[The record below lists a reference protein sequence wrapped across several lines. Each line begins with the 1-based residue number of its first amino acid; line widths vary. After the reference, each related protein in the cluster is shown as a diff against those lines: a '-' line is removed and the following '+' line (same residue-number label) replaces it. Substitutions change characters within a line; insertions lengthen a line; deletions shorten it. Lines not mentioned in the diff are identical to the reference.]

1 MKEKVQKIMTKVC
14 EFIEFLIAGIVILA
28 LIISAGSY
36 LPVIKDL
43 FIQTGNSEEFLIFLK
58 QIFNYVVGIEF
69 IKLLYKPN
77 AENSFEVLIFLVS
90 RHMIIGN
97 TSALDMFLSV
107 VSIAI
112 LCVLRR
118 LLNTKFRI
126 NNEEKT
132 NQQSIFSAFCKE
144 NVNSEEF
151 VDETDSE

>member
-69 IKLLYKPN
+69 IKLLCKPN

-97 TSALDMFLSV
+97 T
-107 VSIAI
+107 
-112 LCVLRR
+112 VLLICFFR
-118 LLNTKFRI
+118 LLVL
-126 NNEEKT
+126 
-132 NQQSIFSAFCKE
+132 QFC
-144 NVNSEEF
+144 VFFAVCLIQNSELTMKKKQTNRVFFLYF
-151 VDETDSE
+151 VKKM

>member
-69 IKLLYKPN
+69 IKLLCKPN

-90 RHMIIGN
+90 RHMIIGHN
-97 TSALDMFLSV
+97 SALDMFLSV
-107 VSIAI
+107 ASIAI
-112 LCVLRR
+112 LCVIRR
-118 LLNTKFRI
+118 LLNTKFKI
-126 NNEEKT
+126 EKQNNKDL
-132 NQQSIFSAFCKE
+132 E
-144 NVNSEEF
+144 NAS
-151 VDETDSE
+151 

>member
-1 MKEKVQKIMTKVC
+1 MLC
-14 EFIEFLIAGIVILA
+14 
-28 LIISAGSY
+28 
-36 LPVIKDL
+36 
-43 FIQTGNSEEFLIFLK
+43 
-58 QIFNYVVGIEF
+58 
-69 IKLLYKPN
+69 KPN

-126 NNEEKT
+126 NDEKT
-132 NQQSIFSAFCKE
+132 KQQSIFSAFCKK
-144 NVNSEEF
+144 NVNSEEY